1 MAKYYLTTAIH
12 YVNDDPHIGHMYENI
27 VADVIA
33 RHRRRMGDEVWFLTG
48 ADEHGQKIERSAA
61 KEGILPIELADRVVK
76 VHHDL
81 WQRLNISHDDF
92 IRTTES
98 RHRVGVLELIKR
110 IQERNPD
117 DIYLGEHS
125 GWYCQSEETFIP
137 ENQVRDGRDDSG
149 HPVEWT
155 TERNYFFRLSKYGP
169 LLLEHYRNNPSFV
182 FPATRLNEVV
192 SFVKE
197 GLKDLSIS
205 RTSIKWGI
213 PFPGNPDHVIYVW
226 MDALTNYIS
235 ALGFGSAEHEK
246 FERFWPAEI
255 HLIGKDIVRF
265 HAVYW
270 PAFLLAAGVP
280 LPKQVVGHGW
290 WLRDNQKI
298 SKSLGNVV
306 RPYNILD
313 DFGADPLRYY
323 LLREMVFGQDQNY
336 SDEAF
341 LARYNADLANDLGNT
356 LSRAIKMSDTYFGG
370 KTPPVPCDDSDL
382 RRAAEGAVPLYLLN
396 MEQLAFQRAL
406 DAVWELV
413 VAINSYIVTREP
425 WKKFKET
432 GADDSLSH
440 ILWNCLEALRI
451 VWVMVAPFMPA
462 TSREALVRLGSDPDA
477 IDAKALQWGALPASA
492 PVRVTDPIFP
502 RADAANYIG
511 EKKSMEETK
520 PEAAKPAE
528 AQPAAATEPATQAAA
543 PVETTQ
549 AVPPGLAKISIDQ
562 FFETELRVAEV
573 RAAERVPK
581 SKKLIKLT
589 LFDGEGERTVVAGIG
604 TKYAPEEL
612 TGRKVVIVA
621 NLQPAK
627 LMGIES
633 NGMVLAASID
643 GEPSLVAVDPGVPA
657 GTKVR

>member
-1 MAKYYLTTAIH
+1 MTRYYLTTAIH

-33 RHRRRMGDEVWFLTG
+33 RHRRRMGDDVWFLTG
-48 ADEHGQKIERSAA
+48 TDEHGQKIERSAA
-61 KEGILPIELADRVVK
+61 KEGIRPIELADRVVK

-81 WQRLNISHDDF
+81 WKRLNISNDDF
-92 IRTTES
+92 IRTTEG
-98 RHRVGVLELIKR
+98 RHRVGVYELIKR

-125 GWYCQSEETFIP
+125 GWYCQNEETFVP
-137 ENQVRDGRDDSG
+137 ENQVKDGRDESG

-155 TERNYFFRLSKYGP
+155 TERNYFFKLSRYAP
-169 LLLEHYRNNPSFV
+169 LLLEHYRNNPRFV
-182 FPATRLNEVV
+182 FPSTRLNEVV
-192 SFVKE
+192 SFVKG
-197 GLKDLSIS
+197 GLTDLSIS

-235 ALGFGSAEHEK
+235 ALGFGSAEHDK
-246 FERFWPAEI
+246 FDAFWPADI

-270 PAFLLAAGVP
+270 PAFLMAAGVE

-356 LSRAIKMSDTYFGG
+356 LSRAIKMSETYFGG
-370 KTPPVPCDDSDL
+370 KTPPVTCDDSDL
-382 RRAAEGAVPLYLLN
+382 RRAAEGSVPQYLLQ

-406 DAVWELV
+406 DAVWELL
-413 VAINSYIVTREP
+413 VAINGYIVTREP

-432 GADDSLSH
+432 GADEHLSR

-451 VWVMVAPFMPA
+451 VWVMIAPFMPA
-462 TSREALVRLGSDPDA
+462 ASREALSRLGVDPDRIEA
-477 IDAKALQWGALPASA
+477 QALQWGGLPASA
-492 PVRVTDPIFP
+492 PIKAADPIFP
-502 RADAANYIG
+502 RIDVTNYIG
-511 EKKSMEETK
+511 EKKPMEETK
-520 PEAAKPAE
+520 PEA
-528 AQPAAATEPATQAAA
+528 QPAAAPAAPAPTETAP

-549 AVPPGLAKISIDQ
+549 AAPPDLAKVTIDQ
-562 FFETELRVAEV
+562 FFETQLRVAEI

-581 SKKLIKLT
+581 SKKLVKLT
-589 LFDGEGERTVVAGIG
+589 VFDGEGERTVVAGIG
-604 TKYAPEEL
+604 TRYTPEEL

-643 GEPSLVAVDPGVPA
+643 GEPSLVSVDPAVPA
-657 GTKVR
+657 GTTVR